1 MSGVLSTLFSASKPP
16 PDHEHNHKTTIS
28 NELLESAQADIA
40 AVLQRLRTE
49 TNGLTAKEARARLKQ
64 YGPNEIAKE
73 KKQISLDTVDLQCQ
87 ESPRNPLIGPGTGLL
102 PDR

>member
-1 MSGVLSTLFSASKPP
+1 MTINEHIRGLLPRFFSASKPP
-16 PDHEHNHKTTIS
+16 PDHAHNHKTTIS
-28 NELLESAQADIA
+28 SELLESARADIA

-73 KKQISLDTVDLQCQ
+73 KNKSALIRLISNVK
-87 ESPRNPLIGPGTGLL
+87 NPLVILL
-102 PDR
+102 SVL

>member
-1 MSGVLSTLFSASKPP
+1 M
-16 PDHEHNHKTTIS
+16 NRHKTTIS
-28 NELLESAQADIA
+28 KELLESAQADIA

-73 KKQISLDTVDLQCQ
+73 KNKSALIRLISNVKNHL
-87 ESPRNPLIGPGTGLL
+87 LIHL
-102 PDR
+102 PAKYPSIC

>member
-16 PDHEHNHKTTIS
+16 ADHAHNHKTTIS

-49 TNGLTAKEARARLKQ
+49 RMA
-64 YGPNEIAKE
+64 
-73 KKQISLDTVDLQCQ
+73 
-87 ESPRNPLIGPGTGLL
+87 
-102 PDR
+102 